1 MISLRVWLFSIQE
14 GPIKKKKIAPKKK
27 VLTTADTVAGGA
39 VKSILRV

>member
-14 GPIKKKKIAPKKK
+14 GPIKKKIAPKKK
-27 VLTTADTVAGGA
+27 VLTMADTVAGGA